1 MAYFS
6 AQGIS
11 RSHLGRP
18 LGTPTASFA
27 ALLYSRL
34 SGHSRRRAEEIINTN
49 PDKASGAIWSV
60 AAQAAADGVTT
71 AEQFQQWL
79 QREPTK
85 ETASPL

>member
-60 AAQAAADGVTT
+60 AAKAAAAGVQTS
-71 AEQFQQWL
+71 EQFEQWL
-79 QREPTK
+79 QREEQP
-85 ETASPL
+85 SQS

>member
-1 MAYFS
+1 MSYFS
-6 AQGIS
+6 RASVS
-11 RSHLGRP
+11 RPMMGRP
-18 LGTPTASFA
+18 LALQPVNLRRMLFA
-27 ALLYSRL
+27 RL
-34 SGHSRRRAEEIINTN
+34 SGHSRKRAVELLTTD